1 MIEKLLSPEVI
12 TAAASAVAAV
22 TALVVAIV
30 NGVRAVK
37 LERQIEAAKQ
47 RETYIV
53 CPHCGKKAPLS
64 EVSFRLPDGSL
75 DNNLNGKPDV
85 LE

>member
-1 MIEKLLSPEVI
+1 MIEKILTPEVI
-12 TAAASAVAAV
+12 TAAASAVAAL

-30 NGVRAVK
+30 NGVKAVK
-37 LERQIEAAKQ
+37 LEKQIEAAKQ
-47 RETYIV
+47 RETYII
-53 CPHCGKKAPLS
+53 CPHCKKKTPLS

-75 DNNLNGKPDV
+75 DNNLNGKPDF

>member
-1 MIEKLLSPEVI
+1 MTFTPELI
-12 TAAASAVAAV
+12 TAICSGVSAIG
-22 TALVVAIV
+22 AIIIAII
-30 NGVRAVK
+30 NGVKCHK
-37 LERQIEAAKQ
+37 LDQRIEQAKL
-47 RETYIV
+47 RETYII
-53 CPHCGKKAPLS
+53 CPHCKKKTPLS

>member
-12 TAAASAVAAV
+12 TAAASVVAAI
-22 TALVVAIV
+22 TAFVVAIV

-37 LERQIEAAKQ
+37 LEKQIEAAKQ

-53 CPHCGKKAPLS
+53 CPHCGKRPHLVRSLS
-64 EVSFRLPDGSL
+64 VCPMAVSIIISMASL
-75 DNNLNGKPDV
+75 IY
-85 LE
+85 

>member
-1 MIEKLLSPEVI
+1 MIEKLLSPEII
-12 TAAASAVAAV
+12 TAASSGVAAI
-22 TALVVAIV
+22 TALIVAVIQ
-30 NGVRAVK
+30 AVK
-37 LERQIEAAKQ
+37 AHKLEKQIEAAKQ

-53 CPHCGKKAPLS
+53 CPHCKKKTPLS